1 MRNILLFTL
10 LTLALF
16 SCEKNGVEEST
27 SRFMMVHASP
37 NTPDIEFFIDDK
49 PILLQPLVYTSNTF
63 YRDILSGI
71 RNLKVVVSGSTKID
85 TNLNFE
91 KDAVRSFFF
100 YDKPLDFKMQI
111 VDDVFAQSSGG
122 NCRIRFFQMVP
133 DATTVDLINTINNS
147 VLFTNTDLGQSN
159 GWVTVPS
166 GLYNWELRNSVTQ
179 NSIYTDW
186 RPDTLL
192 AGKNYTIISNGF
204 QNTMTFDTIGVWPIS
219 NEDFIP

>member
-1 MRNILLFTL
+1 M
-10 LTLALF
+10 
-16 SCEKNGVEEST
+16 
-27 SRFMMVHASP
+27 
-37 NTPDIEFFIDDK
+37 
-49 PILLQPLVYTSNTF
+49 
-63 YRDILSGI
+63 
-71 RNLKVVVSGSTKID
+71 
-85 TNLNFE
+85 
-91 KDAVRSFFF
+91 
-100 YDKPLDFKMQI
+100 
-111 VDDVFAQSSGG
+111 
-122 NCRIRFFQMVP
+122 
-133 DATTVDLINTINNS
+133 
-147 VLFTNTDLGQSN
+147 LFTNTDLGQSN